1 MVLLSPMLEQ
11 MALDGAS
18 SRVKGEK
25 KSLTRARGHFL
36 PRTVTFS
43 RAVTFPPSASSS
55 SGQFRIRSESKTTR
69 VGRLG

>member
-18 SRVKGEK
+18 GRVKGEK
-25 KSLTRARGHFL
+25 KSLTCARGHFL
-36 PRTVTFS
+36 PRTLTFS
-43 RAVTFPPSASSS
+43 RAVTFPPSVVVV
-55 SGQFRIRSESKTTR
+55 GQFRIRSESKTTR

>member
-18 SRVKGEK
+18 GRVKGEK
-25 KSLTRARGHFL
+25 KSLTCARGHFL

-43 RAVTFPPSASSS
+43 RAVTFPPSSSS